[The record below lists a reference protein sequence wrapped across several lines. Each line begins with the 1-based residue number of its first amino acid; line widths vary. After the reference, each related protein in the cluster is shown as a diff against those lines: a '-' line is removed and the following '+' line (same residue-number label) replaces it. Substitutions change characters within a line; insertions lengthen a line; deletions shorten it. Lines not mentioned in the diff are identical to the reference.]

1 MVETANKSVGF
12 VFEYDEENRVD
23 GRSDHASFSEKA
35 IPVTF
40 LFGGFNP
47 HYHKTTDTMD
57 GINFSKIANA
67 ARLDYLVLMMAA
79 EHGRF
84 ALDKK

>member
-1 MVETANKSVGF
+1 
-12 VFEYDEENRVD
+12 
-23 GRSDHASFSEKA
+23 
-35 IPVTF
+35 VTF

>member
-1 MVETANKSVGF
+1 
-12 VFEYDEENRVD
+12 
-23 GRSDHASFSEKA
+23 
-35 IPVTF
+35 
-40 LFGGFNP
+40 
-47 HYHKTTDTMD
+47 MD